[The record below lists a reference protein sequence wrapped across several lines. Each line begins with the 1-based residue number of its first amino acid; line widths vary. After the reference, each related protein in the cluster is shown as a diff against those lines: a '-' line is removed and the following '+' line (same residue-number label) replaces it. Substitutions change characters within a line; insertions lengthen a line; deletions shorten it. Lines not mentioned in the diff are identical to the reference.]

1 MRIKD
6 LERLTGGLSNPS
18 KMPGFAYGIPAWE
31 CQLGM
36 ILRKKAGS
44 VCEKCYALKGMYVFP
59 VVKRAQI
66 RRMESI
72 TKPEWVSWMVELIGK
87 KLRKATGPDRVFRWH
102 DSGDLQSVG
111 HLEKIAEIARK
122 LPDVKFW
129 LPTRENRMV
138 RDWLRKGN
146 KIPANLTVRI
156 SAPMVGQTMIRPV
169 IGAVASTVSA
179 GVGYACPARTQG
191 NACGDCRACWDS
203 GVSSIDY
210 PKH

>member
-1 MRIKD
+1 MRIKE

-31 CQLGM
+31 CKLGK
-36 ILRKKAGS
+36 ILRTRAGS

-59 VVKRAQI
+59 AVKKAQI
-66 RRMESI
+66 RRMKSI

-87 KLRKATGPDRVFRWH
+87 KLRRAQGPDRVFRWH

-111 HLEKIAEIARK
+111 HLEKIAEIARR

-138 RDWLRKGN
+138 RDWLRAGHT
-146 KIPANLTVRI
+146 IPANLIIRI
-156 SAPMVGQTMIRPV
+156 SAPMVGQTMVRPV
-169 IGAVASTVSA
+169 EGTVASTVDA
-179 GVGYACPARTQG
+179 GVGYACPARSQG
-191 NACGDCRACWDS
+191 NACQDCRACWNQE
-203 GVSSIDY
+203 VSSVDY